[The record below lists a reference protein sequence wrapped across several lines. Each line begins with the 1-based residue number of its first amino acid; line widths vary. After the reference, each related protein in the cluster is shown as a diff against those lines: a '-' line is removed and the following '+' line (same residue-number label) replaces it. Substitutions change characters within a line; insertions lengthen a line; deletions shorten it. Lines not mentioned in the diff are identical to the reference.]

1 MSQQELL
8 KLVLQALDEAQ
19 IPYMLTGSLVSSL
32 QGEPRSTHDI
42 DIIVSI
48 EQASTEILVKSFT
61 PPDYY
66 LDQNAINE
74 AVTND
79 GMFNLINTSTG
90 DKIDFW
96 MLTDQPFDKS
106 RFMRRYIEDIMGM
119 KIMITS
125 PEDTILAKLN
135 WAKLSGGS
143 EKQFTDALRV
153 FEVQFEKL
161 DMQYLNYWAHEL
173 DIEEQEENIKIK
185 GNRKLSE
192 IERWQRRQKAH
203 REFKQSL

>member
-8 KLVLQALDEAQ
+8 KRVLQVLDDTQ
-19 IPYMLTGSLVSSL
+19 IAYMLTGSIVSSL

-42 DIIVSI
+42 DIIVAI
-48 EQASTEILVKSFT
+48 EHSSVKNLVASFT
-61 PPDYY
+61 QPDYY
-66 LDQNAINE
+66 LHQNAITD
-74 AVTND
+74 AITRS

-90 DKIDFW
+90 DKVDFW
-96 MLTDQPFDKS
+96 ILTDQPFDKS
-106 RFMRRYIEDIMGM
+106 RFMRRYSEDVLGM
-119 KIMITS
+119 KIMVTS

-161 DMQYLNYWAHEL
+161 DCEYLEQWAKEL
-173 DIEEQEENIKIK
+173 SVEELLE
-185 GNRKLSE
+185 KL
-192 IERWQRRQKAH
+192 
-203 REFKQSL
+203 REDAETL

>member
-8 KLVLQALDEAQ
+8 KQVLQVLDDAQ
-19 IPYMLTGSLVSSL
+19 IAYMLTGSIVSSL

-42 DIIVSI
+42 DIIVAI
-48 EQASTEILVKSFT
+48 EQSSAKNLVSSFP

-66 LDQNAINE
+66 LDQDSINDAIIHC
-74 AVTND
+74 
-79 GMFNLINTSTG
+79 GMFNLINTNTG
-90 DKIDFW
+90 DKVDFW
-96 MLTDQPFDKS
+96 ILTDQPFDIS
-106 RFMRRYIEDIMGM
+106 RFTRRYIEDVMGM
-119 KIMITS
+119 KIMVTS

-161 DMQYLNYWAHEL
+161 DLEYLERWAKEL
-173 DIEEQEENIKIK
+173 DVEELLK
-185 GNRKLSE
+185 KLSDE
-192 IERWQRRQKAH
+192 AET
-203 REFKQSL
+203 L